1 MTFIAQDDDVVTYA
15 GAAEANRRAWAAAT
29 PTQRIEWLEQ
39 AQEIALASGAFE
51 REIARRVRAQAG
63 DWPYLNGL
71 SGASPE
77 PAA

>member
-1 MTFIAQDDDVVTYA
+1 MTPPDDDVVTFA

-51 REIARRVRAQAG
+51 REIARRAWAQAG
-63 DWPYLNGL
+63 DWPSLNGL
-71 SGASPE
+71 TAPPGDPGT
-77 PAA
+77 